1 MVQKLIVPMQKMNKS
16 FLWWPKVEASP
27 KINVKQN
34 THTHTPCKNDDDIIT
49 IMVILNEFM
58 NHHDSFACLQ
68 RYCLKYGYRLHPV
81 PNPQKYS
88 KLLRRSLLRE
98 AKRGPAR
105 QRSVGQFISEGY
117 ARRAISQN
125 IAEQWNFKWFWI
137 MSYDIMG
144 AVHKSQPT

>member
-1 MVQKLIVPMQKMNKS
+1 MLSK
-16 FLWWPKVEASP
+16 
-27 KINVKQN
+27 

-49 IMVILNEFM
+49 IIVIPNESM

-117 ARRAISQN
+117 AIWRAISQN
-125 IAEQWNFKWFWI
+125 IAEQ
-137 MSYDIMG
+137 
-144 AVHKSQPT
+144 